1 MQEALYTLSN
11 GLYVLTAE
19 DKERHNFAGSLVDA
33 VSQVAVLPNLIM
45 VSCMNTSRTKECID
59 ETGSFGLSVLPQNI
73 DPFVVANFGFQ
84 SSREVDKWAK
94 VPYEIKEEIP
104 FIPESLAKI
113 SAKVVDKLIY
123 PNNTVY
129 IAEVIKA
136 FDVRAGEPLTYK
148 HYRDVMKEACLK
160 SFNGS
165 KTAKEEKT
173 SLKQWTCTLCGYVY
187 DGDIPFEELPEDWR
201 CPLCGVGKDLFELR

>member
-1 MQEALYTLSN
+1 MQEALYTISN
-11 GLYVLTAE
+11 GLYVLSAE
-19 DKERHNFAGSLVDA
+19 DKEKQNFSGSLVDA

-94 VPYEIKEEIP
+94 VTHEIKEGLP
-104 FIPESLAKI
+104 FIPEALAKI
-113 SAKVVDKLIY
+113 SARVVDKLIY

-129 IAEVIKA
+129 IAEVINA

-148 HYRDVMKEACLK
+148 HYRDVMKEASLK
-160 SFNGS
+160 SFNGG
-165 KTAKEEKT
+165 KTAKEEKI

-187 DGDIPFEELPEDWR
+187 DGDIPFEELPDDWR

>member
-1 MQEALYTLSN
+1 MQEALYTISN
-11 GLYVLTAE
+11 GLYVLAAE
-19 DKERHNFAGSLVDA
+19 DREKHNFSGSLVDA

-94 VPYEIKEEIP
+94 VTHEIKEGLP
-104 FIPESLAKI
+104 FIPTSLAKI
-113 SAKVVDKLIY
+113 SARVVDKLIY

-129 IAEVIKA
+129 IAEVISA
-136 FDVRAGEPLTYK
+136 FDVRVGEPLTYK

-160 SFNGS
+160 SFNED
-165 KTAKEEKT
+165 KPAKEEKT

-187 DGDIPFEELPEDWR
+187 DGDIPFEELPDDWR